1 MARVRRACK
10 ALLPGKLT
18 EHSKNFSLVLCVENA
33 PQRREYKDKATSV
46 IKKYVA
52 ITGIGEDGLRQDCV
66 LFGEAYD
73 KMPNI
78 SPSVRSCNYAS
89 SRSF

>member
-1 MARVRRACK
+1 MAPVRRARK

-18 EHSKNFSLVLCVENA
+18 AHSKKISLVLCVEN
-33 PQRREYKDKATSV
+33 PPLSREYTDKATSV
-46 IKKYVA
+46 IKRYVA

-78 SPSVRSCNYAS
+78 TQGSCLGVHY
-89 SRSF
+89 FYI

>member
-18 EHSKNFSLVLCVENA
+18 EHSKNFSLVLCVENV

-78 SPSVRSCNYAS
+78 TQGSCLGANYLYL
-89 SRSF
+89 